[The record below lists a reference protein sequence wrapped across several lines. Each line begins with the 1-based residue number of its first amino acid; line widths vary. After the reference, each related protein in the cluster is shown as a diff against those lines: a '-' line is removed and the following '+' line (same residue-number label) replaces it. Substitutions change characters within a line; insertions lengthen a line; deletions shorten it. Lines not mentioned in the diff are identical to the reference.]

1 MLNLFEKEFDVS
13 DMSDKTVE
21 GLFMKLGLKPDKPL
35 AKRGSPEKT
44 GTTLKALTVNYD

>member
-13 DMSDKTVE
+13 EMSDKTLE

-35 AKRGSPEKT
+35 AKRSPEKT